1 MNHHERK
8 QINEMKEQYTREYL
22 EMIPD
27 TLDALRD
34 IIHDPDV
41 NPIARVQAVA
51 LIMERGLGK
60 PEETIR
66 IQNMESDMDAAQE
79 RLDAIFAQVRKKT
92 EGG

>member
-1 MNHHERK
+1 MNNNERK
-8 QINEMKEQYTREYL
+8 QNNEMKEQYTREYL
-22 EMIPD
+22 EMIPE

-34 IIHDPDV
+34 IIHDPDA

-92 EGG
+92 EGE